1 MSRFGGQYFSYLNI
15 ADHFMEDAK
24 HRMDLIAKELESYPG
39 EMNAN
44 VELYL
49 TDSSYFQRMLAED
62 KK

>member
-1 MSRFGGQYFSYLNI
+1 
-15 ADHFMEDAK
+15 
-24 HRMDLIAKELESYPG
+24 
-39 EMNAN
+39 MNAN